1 MKVMMMV
8 TWFTSRDAEVL
19 LDGVFHYEQSM
30 ALKKYADMALY
41 YPFDQSSEKGLVK
54 NMERGLLTYRFAP
67 KHQDRARRF
76 PEILKGSIDAV
87 KDYKPDI
94 IHAHVA
100 AGAGVI
106 AVIVGKI
113 LHIPVIVTEHN
124 PIELSHFDQKIN
136 RMLVDFV
143 YRRTYANICV
153 SKDSKD
159 RLSVIF
165 PKCKFHVIYNG
176 IENPETIPAD
186 EESYAVP
193 GRVNFAIVAAFYSK
207 EIKGYQFLLPAIAAL
222 KEKGYSLMLHVC
234 GGGDYLDYYKQMAK
248 DLDIEDSVTF
258 YGQCERKKVY
268 SIVRQMQF
276 TVSASIFECSG
287 VSVQEA
293 MLLGK
298 PLVVTKS
305 GGANSLV
312 TDRTAIVVD
321 RESTKALTDGI
332 EEMLKELEAEEFKSE
347 EIRDY
352 AYGHFEIDEVS
363 KRYMKLYRKC
373 LSKK

>member
-8 TWFTSRDAEVL
+8 TWFTARDAEVL

-30 ALKKYADMALY
+30 ALKKYADMCLY
-41 YPFDQSSEKGLVK
+41 YPFDQSEEKGLVK
-54 NMERGLLTYRFAP
+54 RVERDLLTYRFAP
-67 KHQDRARRF
+67 KHMDRARRF
-76 PEILKGSIDAV
+76 PEILKGSIEAV
-87 KDYKPDI
+87 KDYQPDI

-106 AVIVGKI
+106 AVIVGKL

-124 PIELSHFDQKIN
+124 PIELSHFDKKIN

-143 YRRTYANICV
+143 YRRSYANICV
-153 SKDSKD
+153 SRDSRD
-159 RLSVIF
+159 RLSKIF
-165 PKCKFHVIYNG
+165 PKCDFHIIYNG
-176 IENPETIPAD
+176 IENPERIEAD
-186 EESYAVP
+186 EEQYAVE
-193 GRVNFAIVAAFYSK
+193 GRDNFAIVAAFYSK
-207 EIKGYQFLLPAIAAL
+207 EIKGYQYLLPAIAAL
-222 KEKGYSLMLHVC
+222 KKKGYSLMLHVC
-234 GGGDYLDYYKQMAK
+234 GGGDYLDYYKQMAA
-248 DLDIEDSVTF
+248 DLGIEDSVTF
-258 YGQCERKKVY
+258 YGQCQREKVY
-268 SIVRQMQF
+268 SIVRQMEF

-298 PLVVTKS
+298 PLVVTRS
-305 GGANSLV
+305 GGANSL
-312 TDRTAIVVD
+312 TTEKTAIVVD
-321 RESTKALTDGI
+321 RESTEALEKGI
-332 EEMLKELEAEEFKSE
+332 EEMLLAQKEGRFDAE

-373 LSKK
+373 LSGR

>member
-1 MKVMMMV
+1 MMMV

-41 YPFDQSSEKGLVK
+41 YPFDQSEEKGLVK
-54 NMERGLLTYRFAP
+54 RMERDLLTYRFAP
-67 KHQDRARRF
+67 KHSDRARRF
-76 PEILKGSIDAV
+76 PEILKGSIEAV
-87 KDYKPDI
+87 KDYQPDI

-106 AVIVGKI
+106 AVIVGKL

-124 PIELSHFDQKIN
+124 PIELSHFDKKIN

-143 YRRTYANICV
+143 YRRSYANICV
-153 SKDSKD
+153 SRDSRD
-159 RLSVIF
+159 RLSKIF
-165 PKCKFHVIYNG
+165 PKCEFHVIYNG
-176 IENPETIPAD
+176 IENPEKIDAD
-186 EESYAVP
+186 GQSYAVE
-193 GRVNFAIVAAFYSK
+193 GKINFAIVAAFYSK
-207 EIKGYQFLLPAIAAL
+207 EIKGYQYLLPALAAL
-222 KEKGYSLMLHVC
+222 KKKGYPLMLHVC
-234 GGGDYLDYYKQMAK
+234 GGGEYLDYYQNMAK
-248 DLDIEDSVTF
+248 ELGIEDSIIF
-258 YGQCERKKVY
+258 YGQCERQKVY
-268 SIVRQMQF
+268 SIVRQMKF

-298 PLVVTKS
+298 PLVVTRS

-312 TDRTAIVVD
+312 TGQTAIVVD
-321 RESTKALTDGI
+321 RESTQALTEGI
-332 EEMLKELEAEEFKSE
+332 EKMLKELEKGGFDSK
-347 EIRDY
+347 EIQSY
-352 AYGHFEIDEVS
+352 AYGHFEIDQVS

-373 LSKK
+373 LNKK

>member
-1 MKVMMMV
+1 MMMV

-41 YPFDQSSEKGLVK
+41 YPFDQSEEKGLVK
-54 NMERGLLTYRFAP
+54 RVERDLLTYRFAP
-67 KHQDRARRF
+67 KHNDRARRF
-76 PEILKGSIDAV
+76 PEILKGSIEAV
-87 KDYKPDI
+87 KDYQPDI

-106 AVIVGKI
+106 AVIVGKL

-153 SKDSKD
+153 SRDSRD
-159 RLSVIF
+159 RLSKIF
-165 PKCKFHVIYNG
+165 PKCEFHVIYNG
-176 IENPETIPAD
+176 IENPERIEAD
-186 EESYAVP
+186 GESYAVE
-193 GRVNFAIVAAFYSK
+193 GKINFAIVAAFYSK
-207 EIKGYQFLLPAIAAL
+207 EIKGYQYLLPALAAL
-222 KEKGYSLMLHVC
+222 KEKGYPLMLHVC
-234 GGGDYLDYYKQMAK
+234 GGGDYLDYYKNMAK
-248 DLDIEDSVTF
+248 ELGIEDSIIF
-258 YGQCERKKVY
+258 YGQCERQKVY
-268 SIVRQMQF
+268 SIVREMKF

-298 PLVVTKS
+298 PLVVTRS

-312 TDRTAIVVD
+312 TDQTAIVVD
-321 RESTKALTDGI
+321 RESTEALTEGI
-332 EEMLKELEAEEFKSE
+332 ERMLKAVENGDFDSK
-347 EIRDY
+347 EIQSY

-363 KRYMKLYRKC
+363 KRYMKLYQKC
-373 LSKK
+373 LSKKEIK

>member
-1 MKVMMMV
+1 MMMV

-30 ALKKYADMALY
+30 ALKQYADMALY
-41 YPFDQSSEKGLVK
+41 YPFDQSEEKGLVK
-54 NMERGLLTYRFAP
+54 RMERDLLTYRFAP
-67 KHQDRARRF
+67 WHNDRARRF
-76 PEILKGSIDAV
+76 PEILKGSIEAV
-87 KDYKPDI
+87 KDYQPDI

-106 AVIVGKI
+106 AVIVGKL

-124 PIELSHFDQKIN
+124 PIELSHFDKKIN

-153 SKDSKD
+153 SKDSRD
-159 RLSVIF
+159 RLSKIF
-165 PKCKFHVIYNG
+165 PKCEFHVIYNG
-176 IENPETIPAD
+176 IENPERIEAD
-186 EESYAVP
+186 GGNYAVE
-193 GRVNFAIVAAFYSK
+193 GKLNFAIVAAFYSK
-207 EIKGYQFLLPAIAAL
+207 EIKGYQYLLPALAAL
-222 KEKGYSLMLHVC
+222 KEKGYPFMLHVC
-234 GGGDYLDYYKQMAK
+234 GGGDYLDYYKNMAK
-248 DLDIEDSVTF
+248 ELGIEDSVIF
-258 YGQCERKKVY
+258 YGQCERQKVY
-268 SIVRQMQF
+268 SIVRQMKF

-298 PLVVTKS
+298 PLVVTRS

-312 TDRTAIVVD
+312 TDQTAIVVD
-321 RESTKALTDGI
+321 RESSEALTEGI
-332 EEMLKELEAEEFKSE
+332 EKMLKELDEGGFESK
-347 EIRDY
+347 EIQNY
-352 AYGHFEIDEVS
+352 AYGHFEIDQVS

-373 LSKK
+373 LRER